1 MLSMQPATLRS
12 TLEQLEQATRDHL
25 EWHADLLR
33 VIVCELPGDP
43 NDLDVQAHHL
53 CRFGRWY
60 YQLAAPELRDAA
72 TFAAIGV
79 EHRQVHQVATGI
91 LRDIAAGRPVRRA
104 EFDELLD
111 SGLRLRAELDQLKRE
126 LQAAL
131 RSRDAL
137 TGAYDREQVLPEL
150 RRWRASAAAGATSCC
165 VVLMDLDRLQAVNAS
180 HGHPLGDALLT
191 EAVRYLREHLR
202 PADKVF
208 RYGGDEFLISLP
220 GTDLAGGR
228 EVVTRIR
235 DGLAQR
241 QLFIA
246 GADPDWRLTASFGIA
261 LLDPAIRVDDSIEHA
276 AQALL
281 VAKAAGGNRL
291 VAWDPS
297 ITTGRHWR
305 RLEVDAD
312 P

>member
-1 MLSMQPATLRS
+1 MLNLQPATLRS

-43 NDLDVQAHHL
+43 NDVDAQAHHL

-60 YQLAAPELRDAA
+60 YQLAAPELRDVP

-79 EHRQVHQVATGI
+79 EHRQVHRVATGI
-91 LRDIAAGRPVRRA
+91 LRDIAAGRPVRRT

-111 SGLRLRAELDQLKRE
+111 SSLRLRAELEQLRRE
-126 LQAAL
+126 VQAVL

-137 TGAYDREQVLPEL
+137 TGAYDRELVLPEL
-150 RRWRASAAAGATSCC
+150 RRWRASAAAGATPCC

-180 HGHPLGDALLT
+180 HGHALGDAVLA
-191 EAVRYLREHLR
+191 EAVRYVREHLR

-228 EVVTRIR
+228 EVVSRIR
-235 DGLAQR
+235 DGLAR
-241 QLFIA
+241 RELFIA
-246 GADPDWRLTASFGIA
+246 GADPAWHLTASFGIA
-261 LLDPAIRVDDSIEHA
+261 QLDPAIRVDDSIEHA

-281 VAKAAGGNRL
+281 VAKAAGGNRM

-312 P
+312 R

>member
-43 NDLDVQAHHL
+43 NDVDSQAHHL

-60 YQLAAPELRDAA
+60 YQLAVPELRDAPA
-72 TFAAIGV
+72 FAAIGV
-79 EHRQVHQVATGI
+79 EHRRVHQVATGI
-91 LRDIAAGRPVRRA
+91 LRDIAAGRPVRRS

-111 SGLRLRAELDQLKRE
+111 SSLRLRAELEQLRRE
-126 LQAAL
+126 VQAAL

-137 TGAYDREQVLPEL
+137 TGAYDRELALPEL
-150 RRWRASAAAGATSCC
+150 RRWRASAAAGATPCC
-165 VVLMDLDRLQAVNAS
+165 VVLMDLDRLQAVNAR
-180 HGHPLGDALLT
+180 HGHPLGDAVLA
-191 EAVRYLREHLR
+191 EAVRYVREHLR

-220 GTDLAGGR
+220 GTDLTGGR

-235 DGLAQR
+235 DGLAR
-241 QLFIA
+241 CQLFIA
-246 GADPDWRLTASFGIA
+246 GADPAWHLTASFGIA

-305 RLEVDAD
+305 RLEVNSDH
-312 P
+312 